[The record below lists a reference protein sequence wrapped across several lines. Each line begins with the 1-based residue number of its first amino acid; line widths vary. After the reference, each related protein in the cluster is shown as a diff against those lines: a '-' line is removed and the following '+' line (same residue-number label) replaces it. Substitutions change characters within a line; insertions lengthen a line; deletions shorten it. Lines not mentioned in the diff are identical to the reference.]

1 MALKSGGT
9 RGCAVQCTYTSPPH
23 FDEAAQHVAC
33 VLAGLSVGAHVVL
46 LHYAQAALYRG
57 AVLLAPMVSLEK
69 ASRAGLN
76 PYLL

>member
-1 MALKSGGT
+1 M
-9 RGCAVQCTYTSPPH
+9 
-23 FDEAAQHVAC
+23 
-33 VLAGLSVGAHVVL
+33 LAGPHNLL
-46 LHYAQAALYRG
+46 LHHAQAAMYRG

>member
-1 MALKSGGT
+1 MHAGWRL
-9 RGCAVQCTYTSPPH
+9 
-23 FDEAAQHVAC
+23 
-33 VLAGLSVGAHVVL
+33 LAGARDLVL
-46 LHYAQAALYRG
+46 RHAQAALYRG